1 MNVTMAPFMTPLI
14 ILNIDETLTI
24 ADPYSTYT
32 RTGDSEFL
40 NSVMANPTLYQ
51 GTVRRSLTGSTVTSA
66 GHPRLYALW

>member
-24 ADPYSTYT
+24 VDPASTAYST
-32 RTGDSEFL
+32 GDYGFL
-40 NSVMANPTLYQ
+40 NAIMANPTLYQ
-51 GTVRRSLTGSTVTSA
+51 GTVRRSLKDSTVTTA